1 MARTFYTAVGH
12 FRRRNDGHG
21 NIYPVVF
28 VNRQEHLLDPQE
40 MAVWT
45 ILNWRLLDA
54 GQLEEKYLPMARELQ
69 LTEYRTFENC
79 LHRLEVRGLIA
90 SGTSD
95 TDIDALYNL
104 LCGLYIVPVSESL
117 PLRIVAFLKM
127 LFQGVPFSKAK
138 HLFTR
143 VPLSAQ
149 EAQILGLSKQA
160 LLSTAELIKCV
171 DLGVTDLS
179 TGNKIMDALYDDDYT
194 TSDNIVYAMQSASCS
209 TSVTMAVANLLLSRK
224 IIFER
229 V

>member
-1 MARTFYTAVGH
+1 MCIRD
-12 FRRRNDGHG
+12 R
-21 NIYPVVF
+21 
-28 VNRQEHLLDPQE
+28 
-40 MAVWT
+40 
-45 ILNWRLLDA
+45 
-54 GQLEEKYLPMARELQ
+54 
-69 LTEYRTFENC
+69 YRTFENC
-79 LHRLEVRGLIA
+79 LHRLEVRGLVA
-90 SGTSD
+90 SGTGD

-138 HLFTR
+138 RLFTR

-179 TGNKIMDALYDDDYT
+179 TDNKIMDALYDDDYT

>member
-40 MAVWT
+40 MAVWI

-54 GQLEEKYLPMARELQ
+54 GQLEEKYLLMARELQ

-90 SGTSD
+90 SGTGD
-95 TDIDALYNL
+95 TDIDDLYNL

-138 HLFTR
+138 RLFTR

-179 TGNKIMDALYDDDYT
+179 TDNKIMDALYDDDYT

>member
-1 MARTFYTAVGH
+1 MARTFYTAVGLFH
-12 FRRRNDGHG
+12 RRSDGHG

-54 GQLEEKYLPMARELQ
+54 GQLEEKYLPMAREL
-69 LTEYRTFENC
+69 TEYRTFENC
-79 LHRLEVRGLIA
+79 LHRLEVRGLVA
-90 SGTSD
+90 SGTGD

-138 HLFTR
+138 RLFTR

-179 TGNKIMDALYDDDYT
+179 TDNKIMDALYDDDYT

>member
-1 MARTFYTAVGH
+1 MARTFYTAAGH
-12 FRRRNDGHG
+12 FRRQNDGHG

-40 MAVWT
+40 MTVWT

-54 GQLEEKYLPMARELQ
+54 GQLEEKYLPMAGELQ
-69 LTEYRTFENC
+69 LAEYRTFENC
-79 LHRLEVRGLIA
+79 LHRLEVRGLFA
-90 SGTSD
+90 SGTGD

-117 PLRIVAFLKM
+117 PLRIAAFLKM
-127 LFQGVPFSKAK
+127 LFQGGPFSKAK
-138 HLFTR
+138 RLFTR
-143 VPLSAQ
+143 APLSAQ

-179 TGNKIMDALYDDDYT
+179 TDNKIMDALYDDDYT